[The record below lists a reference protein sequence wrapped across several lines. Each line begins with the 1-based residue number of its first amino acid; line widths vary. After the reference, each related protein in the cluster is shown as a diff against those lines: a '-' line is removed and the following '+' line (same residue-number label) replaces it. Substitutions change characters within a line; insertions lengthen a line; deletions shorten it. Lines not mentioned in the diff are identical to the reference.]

1 MAREIVMP
9 ALEMSQEFGKMV
21 RWLKAEGEHVQKG
34 EPLMEIETDKTVVE
48 IEAPSS
54 GILSAISA
62 QPGDEVP
69 VGRVIALV
77 LTESESRAVPPPTTP
92 ISHPPV
98 ARNDGGGPTNS
109 PKRQTETEAGN
120 RPAPRG
126 IVASPKARR
135 LAVEHGIDLHHV
147 RGSGPD
153 GTVSVADVEALL
165 PAPLPV
171 SEPKPEYVVVP
182 LEGMRR
188 TIADRMQRS
197 HQQAPTI
204 ALTTSIDMSRV
215 QELIRASR
223 PAGGA
228 ETGPSL
234 TVTAVLLKAVALCLV
249 QHPRINSHLIEGK
262 IYEYRVAHLGLAVA
276 LEDGLI
282 VPVIRHVETKTAAAL
297 QLESADLVS
306 RARNRRLRLE
316 ESKGATFTV
325 SNLGMFGVEQFSAIV
340 NPPEVGILAVG
351 AMKET
356 PVGIDGKVAL
366 RPMMLVT
373 LNVDH
378 RVVDG
383 AVAARFISGLKDK
396 LENPSCLTS

>member
-1 MAREIVMP
+1 
-9 ALEMSQEFGKMV
+9 
-21 RWLKAEGEHVQKG
+21 
-34 EPLMEIETDKTVVE
+34 
-48 IEAPSS
+48 
-54 GILSAISA
+54 
-62 QPGDEVP
+62 
-69 VGRVIALV
+69 
-77 LTESESRAVPPPTTP
+77 
-92 ISHPPV
+92 
-98 ARNDGGGPTNS
+98 
-109 PKRQTETEAGN
+109 
-120 RPAPRG
+120 
-126 IVASPKARR
+126 
-135 LAVEHGIDLHHV
+135 
-147 RGSGPD
+147 
-153 GTVSVADVEALL
+153 
-165 PAPLPV
+165 
-171 SEPKPEYVVVP
+171 
-182 LEGMRR
+182 
-188 TIADRMQRS
+188 
-197 HQQAPTI
+197 
-204 ALTTSIDMSRV
+204 
-215 QELIRASR
+215 
-223 PAGGA
+223 
-228 ETGPSL
+228 
-234 TVTAVLLKAVALCLV
+234 V

>member
-9 ALEMSQEFGKMV
+9 ALEMSQEFGTMV
-21 RWLKAEGEHVQKG
+21 RWLKAEGEHIQKG
-34 EPLMEIETDKTVVE
+34 EPLMEIETDKAVVE

-54 GILSAISA
+54 GILSAINA

-77 LTESESRAVPPPTTP
+77 LTESEVRAVPPLTVAITP
-92 ISHPPV
+92 PPV
-98 ARNDGGGPTNS
+98 AENDGGGPIG
-109 PKRQTETEAGN
+109 PQRRQTETEAGY

-126 IVASPKARR
+126 VVASPKARR
-135 LAVEHGIDLHHV
+135 LAAEHGVDLRTV
-147 RGSGPD
+147 KGSGPD

-165 PAPLPV
+165 PAPVPV
-171 SEPKPEYVVVP
+171 SETELEYVVAP

-188 TIADRMQRS
+188 TIADRMRRS
-197 HQQAPTI
+197 HQQAPPI
-204 ALTTSIDMSRV
+204 ALTITIDMSRV
-215 QELIRASR
+215 QELIRTANVG
-223 PAGGA
+223 AGAGFR
-228 ETGPSL
+228 L
-234 TVTAVLLKAVALCLV
+234 TVTAAVLKAVALCLL
-249 QHPRINSHLIEGK
+249 QHPRINSHLIEDK
-262 IYEYRVAHLGLAVA
+262 IYEYRVVHLGIAVA

-282 VPVIRHVETKTAAAL
+282 VPVIRHVEAKTLAGV
-297 QLESADLVS
+297 QSESADLVS
-306 RARNRRLRLE
+306 RARSRHLRSD
-316 ESKGATFTV
+316 ESHGATFTV

-351 AMKET
+351 AIKET
-356 PVGIDGKVAL
+356 PVGINSTVAL

-383 AVAARFISGLKDK
+383 AVAAKFISGLKDK
-396 LENPSCLTS
+396 LENPSSLMS